1 MNDVHKPGIAPPLR
15 PPAPEVNPRS
25 PVLVNTGNGT
35 EKSTAAY
42 SHVIPEL
49 RRNAAIE
56 WMS

>member
-1 MNDVHKPGIAPPLR
+1 MNDVHKPGIAPP
-15 PPAPEVNPRS
+15 PAPEVNPRS
-25 PVLVNTGNGT
+25 LVLVNTGNGT